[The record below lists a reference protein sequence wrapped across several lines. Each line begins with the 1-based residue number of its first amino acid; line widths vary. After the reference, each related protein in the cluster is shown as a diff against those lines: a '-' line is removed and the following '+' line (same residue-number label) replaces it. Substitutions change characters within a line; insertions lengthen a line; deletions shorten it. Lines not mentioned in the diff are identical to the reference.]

1 MTAGS
6 GACFHCQEPLPETPP
21 VTAEINGQPRSF
33 CCDGC
38 LAVSRII
45 ENEGL
50 DRFYQQVDGPL
61 ITPDPVDDRVR
72 AECLHYNDQRLT
84 DEVVHTR
91 DDDLHETWLM
101 VEGLSCAACIWLIEN
116 HLARFDGLESIRI
129 NHSTQRAHLVWNP
142 ETTSLGHLLLGIREL
157 GFQASPFRPGEWE
170 ETIRAQQKQAMIR
183 IGIAGIAAL
192 QTMMLAYPLQFGLSA
207 ESDPAMVQLFRWAS
221 LVIATPVVLY
231 SAVPFF
237 QAAVRDLRY
246 WHPGMDVPVSI
257 AILAGYIASLHVTVF
272 GGEHVYFESIS
283 MFTFF
288 LGLGRFLEGRA
299 RYRAGLE
306 NLSLINAM
314 PGTAIRM
321 EGNDETVVGARDLNP
336 GDCIRIRPGDTL
348 AADGHVVSGHS
359 SVDESMLTGESLPV
373 TRGPG
378 DPVSAGTINTEHPL
392 EVVVDQ
398 AGDNTRLSAITRLLD
413 RAQAEK
419 PRTQQVAD
427 RVAGAFVTA
436 VLAFAAATWL
446 VWWFIDPERAFPVTL
461 AVLVATCP
469 CALSLATPTALTVAT
484 NRLRRTGFVP
494 TRGTT
499 LETLN
504 TVNTL
509 VFDKTGTL
517 TCGQLSIAAIDPFHG
532 NTEAQC
538 RALAAG
544 LEQGSEHPIA
554 RAFRNE
560 PAVSVSN
567 RENHPGGGVTG
578 FHGGRKVALGRVDF
592 VATELNLNTPPEMD
606 EDAALAIQLAD
617 DTGWLGRI
625 TLDDTLRAD
634 AEPVLATLRSRGWHC
649 VLLSGDHSGQ
659 VARVAQALGIN
670 HCEGRLSPEAKLARI
685 RALEADGHRVM
696 MVGDG
701 LNDLPGL
708 AGARL
713 SVAMAGSSDIARL
726 RADAVVLGERLSPL
740 LAALKVAPLARRVIR
755 QNLSLSLL
763 YNAAILPLAMAG
775 LVIPWIAAAGMSASS
790 VVVVMNALRLGGAS
804 RDGNTLYTDS
814 TVTDTTG
821 NRRQAPDLGGTQRP
835 VR

>member
-1 MTAGS
+1 MTAAA
-6 GACFHCQEPLPETPP
+6 GACFHCREPLPETPP
-21 VTAEINGQPRSF
+21 VTGDIAGRTEAF
-33 CCDGC
+33 CCEGC

-45 ENEGL
+45 RDEGL
-50 DRFYQQVDGPL
+50 DRFYQQIDGP
-61 ITPDPVDDRVR
+61 ITTPDPVDDRVR
-72 AECLHYNDQRLT
+72 AECLHYNDRQLL
-84 DEVVHTR
+84 DEVVHAR
-91 DDDLHETWLM
+91 DDGLYETWLM
-101 VEGLSCAACIWLIEN
+101 IDGLSCAACIWLIEH
-116 HLARFDGLESIRI
+116 HLAGFEGLESIRI
-129 NHSTQRAHLVWNP
+129 NHSTQRAHLVWHP
-142 ETTSLGHLLLGIREL
+142 QVTGLGNLLLGIREL

-170 ETIRAQQKQAMIR
+170 ERIRNQQKQAMIR

-192 QTMMLAYPLQFGLSA
+192 QTMMLAYPLQFGLST

-221 LVIATPVVLY
+221 FVIATPVVLY

-237 QAAVRDLRY
+237 QAAVRDLRHR
-246 WHPGMDVPVSI
+246 HPGMDVPVSI
-257 AILAGYIASLHVTVF
+257 AILAGYLASVHVTLF

-314 PGTAIRM
+314 PGTALRID
-321 EGNDETVVGARDLNP
+321 GDTETVVRARDLNP
-336 GDCIRIRPGDTL
+336 GDRIRIRPGDTL
-348 AADGHVVSGHS
+348 AADGHVACGQSAL
-359 SVDESMLTGESLPV
+359 DESMLTGESLPV
-373 TRGPG
+373 SRGPG
-378 DPVSAGTINTEHPL
+378 EPVSAGTVNTEHPL
-392 EVVVDQ
+392 EVIVDQ

-419 PRTQQVAD
+419 PRTQQIAD
-427 RVAGAFVTA
+427 RVAGIFVTA
-436 VLAFAAATWL
+436 VLAAATATFL
-446 VWWFIDPERAFPVTL
+446 VWWLLDPARAFPITL

-484 NRLRRTGFVP
+484 NRLRRAGFVP
-494 TRGTT
+494 TRGST

-504 TVNTL
+504 TVDTL

-517 TCGQLSIAAIDPFHG
+517 TRGQLSIASVTPSSGIS
-532 NTEAQC
+532 EAHC

-544 LEQGSEHPIA
+544 LERGSEHPIA
-554 RAFRNE
+554 RAFRDE
-560 PAVSVSN
+560 PAAVISE

-578 FHGGRKVALGRVDF
+578 FNEGLRLALGRADF
-592 VATELNLNTPPEMD
+592 VAAELNLPSAPETD
-606 EDAALAIQLAD
+606 DDAALAVHLASE
-617 DTGWLGRI
+617 TGWLGRI
-625 TLDDTLRAD
+625 TLDDTLRED
-634 AEPVLATLRSRGWHC
+634 AQPVLATLRARGWHC

-659 VARVAQALGIN
+659 VARVAGALGIDRY
-670 HCEGRLSPEAKLARI
+670 EGRLSPEAKLERI
-685 RALEADGHRVM
+685 RALEAEGNRVM

-726 RADAVVLGERLSPL
+726 QADAVVLGERLWPL
-740 LAALKVAPLARRVIR
+740 MEALKVAPMARRVIR
-755 QNLSLSLL
+755 QNLTLSLL
-763 YNAAILPLAMAG
+763 YNAAILPLAMVG

-790 VVVVMNALRLGGAS
+790 VAVVMNALRLGGMKP
-804 RDGNTLYTDS
+804 DGNTLHTDS
-814 TVTDTTG
+814 AVTDPAG
-821 NRRQAPDLGGTQRP
+821 DRRPGTHLGSAQRP